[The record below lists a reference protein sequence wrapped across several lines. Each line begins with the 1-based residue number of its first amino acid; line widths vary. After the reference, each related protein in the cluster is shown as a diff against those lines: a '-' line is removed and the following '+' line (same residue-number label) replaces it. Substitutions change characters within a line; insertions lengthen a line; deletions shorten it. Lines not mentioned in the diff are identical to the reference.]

1 MSHIKS
7 LSEISKSDIAI
18 AGGKAASLGE
28 MIQAGIPVPPGFVIL
43 RSAFDAITEE
53 SGWDGEVV
61 IPESLEEEILAA
73 FRDLDSEFVAVRSS
87 ATAEDSSSA
96 SWAGELE
103 TFLNTTEAT
112 LLDNVKECWMSLF
125 SARAE
130 AYREEQG
137 MEDVDIAVAVVVQS
151 MIQSEVSGIAFTV
164 HPITKNPN
172 EMIIEAAWGL
182 GELIVGGMV
191 TPDAYVVDK
200 QTHDVLVVDISE
212 QDEMLVRGPGGN
224 DMTEVPFEQRDT
236 QKLTTDEIQT
246 LAELCIAIERHSKFP
261 CDIEWA
267 MAAGELFIL
276 QSRPIT
282 TL

>member
-1 MSHIKS
+1 MSHIKP
-7 LSEISKSDIAI
+7 LSEITRNDIAI

-28 MIQAGIPVPPGFVIL
+28 MIHAGIPVPEGFVIL
-43 RSAFDAITEE
+43 RSGFDEAFTENGFDDE
-53 SGWDGEVV
+53 PQISAEF
-61 IPESLEEEILAA
+61 EREILVA
-73 FRDLDSEFVAVRSS
+73 FKSLGSTFVAVRSS

-103 TFLNTTEAT
+103 TFLNTTETT
-112 LLDNVKECWMSLF
+112 LIENVKECWLSLF
-125 SARAE
+125 SARAA

-137 MEDVDIAVAVVVQS
+137 MEDVDIAVGVVVQA
-151 MIQSEVSGIAFTV
+151 MIQSDVSGIAFTV

-200 QTHDVLVVDISE
+200 QTNEVLVVDVSE
-212 QDEMLVRGPGGN
+212 QDEMLIRGDGGN
-224 DMTEVPFEQRDT
+224 DMVEVPFEQRDA
-236 QKLTTDEIQT
+236 QKLDTDQIQT
-246 LAELCIAIERHSKFP
+246 LAELCTSIERHSKFP

-267 MAAGELFIL
+267 MADGELFIL